1 MPHAVDPR
9 DYDRELEEND
19 DNLINSILSA
29 DPQNSALAFLGRDLE
44 VGEKADDA
52 QDFEDIDDDDLAED
66 ESGAVNG
73 QTGYGAAD
81 DGEDASDGLFPQVKT
96 EIVEDDTA
104 LDDLF
109 GEQPSSPVADTGHLQ
124 QNGYGGV
131 GLSFPTKATAPVLSV
146 STKGPAHTL
155 SNTSLSPEQGAS
167 SMFRPVD
174 YGTEIDDVEGDE
186 ENPDLR
192 EQRLLFRRART
203 GAFHEPP
210 PPPQND
216 AELFE
221 MVWPQFEADKPP
233 HFGQL
238 LPGKR
243 AFYLAKTPI
252 KPPKPVQPTKV
263 NLDLQQDQER
273 SFRIPGAGASSKG
286 NRQAEAERVGVI
298 KVSEIISGHESSEGE
313 MDLDVIDENEDIG
326 GVRWQD
332 LAVLCE
338 DWDTPS
344 LTSTS
349 PDENNKRPEPQDGFY
364 DEDDMEYE
372 SLAPPAKKRKTF
384 DFDFGSSLQSYDY
397 FPSLEDPEQTT
408 ARLAKTV
415 SLDMNDP
422 ELLLDEQQPSALPK
436 KIRRA
441 AGDFRHDTS
450 GTLTRDLSR
459 RYNIANDDAYDAL
472 KENHQHKV
480 RSTLGN
486 LTVEHSLPALKLQYP
501 FYKVKLSSREAR
513 SFHRPA
519 LSFRTG
525 EHTRFSKNRVTK
537 RKHLKGKDTLTIFNT
552 AKDLSMGDNSNVLL
566 FEYSE
571 EYPTMLSNFG
581 MGNRLINY
589 HRRKD
594 TEDNARPKLEIGE
607 TAVLLTQDKSPFSVF
622 GDVEKGEIMPTLHNG
637 MFRAPVFKQDAKHT
651 DFLVIRSTTGTE
663 GTQWFMRNIGNL
675 YVVGQEFP
683 SVEVP
688 GTHSRKV
695 TEAAKRRLKAISYR
709 IYSKKLDSRTK
720 GAPLTNE
727 RIRQHLPGTDIA
739 QNRGK
744 MREFMAYNKDA
755 QSWEPKRGEV
765 VPDAATIRGWIKP
778 EDICLLDSMQVGHR
792 HLQDAGYNKDEKE
805 VDGDEDEE
813 RDGQSIEQ
821 QLAPWQTTKNFL
833 NACQG
838 KAMLQLHGEGDPSG
852 RGEAFSFIK
861 TSMKGGFKAIGES
874 VEDKLDAK
882 KLKEL
887 GGHSYNVARQQKA
900 YEDAIKRV
908 WEAQKSSLSATVEL
922 SDAEMDDDD
931 EPETTYSHDRTP
943 RSGFGTP
950 AASGRRDDD
959 TMSQFSRF
967 SASEGKGKILKIVRV
982 SRDKYGTEVRDE
994 EIVRDARVMRE
1005 YVKRRRQQEFSQISL
1020 ENMEF
1025 TGDKEKDAILEKLA
1039 REELAR
1045 LERNKERRHA
1055 REKAKGIHSSI
1066 TGGTPSA
1073 AGSPST
1079 TAGGTGKTAGTQRK
1093 CANCGQVGHIKTNKK
1108 YATNLSSYH
1117 CRQCT
1122 KSNSSRIKHTSNAK
1136 VKAKKNC

>member
-1 MPHAVDPR
+1 
-9 DYDRELEEND
+9 
-19 DNLINSILSA
+19 
-29 DPQNSALAFLGRDLE
+29 
-44 VGEKADDA
+44 
-52 QDFEDIDDDDLAED
+52 
-66 ESGAVNG
+66 
-73 QTGYGAAD
+73 
-81 DGEDASDGLFPQVKT
+81 
-96 EIVEDDTA
+96 
-104 LDDLF
+104 
-109 GEQPSSPVADTGHLQ
+109 
-124 QNGYGGV
+124 
-131 GLSFPTKATAPVLSV
+131 
-146 STKGPAHTL
+146 
-155 SNTSLSPEQGAS
+155 
-167 SMFRPVD
+167 
-174 YGTEIDDVEGDE
+174 
-186 ENPDLR
+186 
-192 EQRLLFRRART
+192 
-203 GAFHEPP
+203 
-210 PPPQND
+210 
-216 AELFE
+216 
-221 MVWPQFEADKPP
+221 
-233 HFGQL
+233 
-238 LPGKR
+238 
-243 AFYLAKTPI
+243 
-252 KPPKPVQPTKV
+252 
-263 NLDLQQDQER
+263 
-273 SFRIPGAGASSKG
+273 
-286 NRQAEAERVGVI
+286 
-298 KVSEIISGHESSEGE
+298 
-313 MDLDVIDENEDIG
+313 
-326 GVRWQD
+326 
-332 LAVLCE
+332 
-338 DWDTPS
+338 
-344 LTSTS
+344 
-349 PDENNKRPEPQDGFY
+349 
-364 DEDDMEYE
+364 
-372 SLAPPAKKRKTF
+372 
-384 DFDFGSSLQSYDY
+384 
-397 FPSLEDPEQTT
+397 
-408 ARLAKTV
+408 
-415 SLDMNDP
+415 
-422 ELLLDEQQPSALPK
+422 
-436 KIRRA
+436 
-441 AGDFRHDTS
+441 
-450 GTLTRDLSR
+450 
-459 RYNIANDDAYDAL
+459 
-472 KENHQHKV
+472 
-480 RSTLGN
+480 
-486 LTVEHSLPALKLQYP
+486 
-501 FYKVKLSSREAR
+501 
-513 SFHRPA
+513 
-519 LSFRTG
+519 
-525 EHTRFSKNRVTK
+525 
-537 RKHLKGKDTLTIFNT
+537 
-552 AKDLSMGDNSNVLL
+552 MGDNSNVLL

-589 HRRKD
+589 YRRKD

-709 IYSKKLDSRTK
+709 IYSKNLDSRTK

-1108 YATNLSSYH
+1108 LCPMLNGTMKQDDGFGDSAFGSISATP
-1117 CRQCT
+1117 
-1122 KSNSSRIKHTSNAK
+1122 AP
-1136 VKAKKNC
+1136 